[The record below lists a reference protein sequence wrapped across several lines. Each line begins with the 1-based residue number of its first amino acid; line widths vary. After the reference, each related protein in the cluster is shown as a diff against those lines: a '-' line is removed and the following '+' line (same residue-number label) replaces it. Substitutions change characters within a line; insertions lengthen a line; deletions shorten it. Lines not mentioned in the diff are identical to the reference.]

1 MITFKN
7 TFPAGSVCCC
17 ITATLTAALT
27 ALIAVATLT
36 ACSNDDDVDATSIIK
51 DSQQPQTAFDNWL
64 HTHYVEPYNIKLKYR
79 MEDKETDFTY
89 TLVPARLENSVRLAH
104 IVLHTWLQ
112 AYDEVAG
119 IDFTRQLAP
128 KVFLFIG
135 SPAFE
140 TDNRYMMGQAE
151 GGMKITLFDVNEL
164 KITRSFLNNSY
175 FQSIHHEFT
184 HILAQNKNYD
194 TDFQKISEGLY
205 EPANWY
211 ASGKTETYA
220 LQKGFI
226 STYAMKEYNEDFA
239 ETLAFYLIYT
249 PAEWNS
255 KMTVADSEGNNG
267 SAIIKQKLQMIRSYM
282 QTAWDIDIDQ
292 LRTVIQRRMDEI
304 IAGEVNL
311 DEVN

>member
-1 MITFKN
+1 MMLPSCSGDDLSDT
-7 TFPAGSVCCC
+7 SV
-17 ITATLTAALT
+17 
-27 ALIAVATLT
+27 
-36 ACSNDDDVDATSIIK
+36 IK
-51 DSQQPQTAFDNWL
+51 DSSQPKTAFDRWL
-64 HTHYVEPYNIKLKYR
+64 DIHYVQPYNIQLKYR

-89 TLVPARLENSVRLAH
+89 TLAPADVNNSVKLAH

-119 IDFTRQLAP
+119 IAFTRQQAP
-128 KVFLFIG
+128 KVFQFIG

-164 KITRSFLNNSY
+164 KVTRSFLNNSY

-194 TDFQKISEGLY
+194 TDFQKISEGQY

-226 STYAMKEYNEDFA
+226 STYAMSEYNEDFA
-239 ETLAFYLIYT
+239 ETLGFYLVDS
-249 PAEWNS
+249 PAEWEK
-255 KMTVADSEGNNG
+255 KMATADSDGHNA
-267 SAIIKQKLQMIRSYM
+267 SAIILQKLSMVRSYM
-282 QTAWDIDIDQ
+282 QTAWNIDIDR
-292 LRTVIQRRMDEI
+292 LRTVIQRRMDEVI
-304 IAGEVNL
+304 DGKVDIEELGVKN
-311 DEVN
+311 

>member
-1 MITFKN
+1 MLPSCSGDDLSDT
-7 TFPAGSVCCC
+7 SV
-17 ITATLTAALT
+17 
-27 ALIAVATLT
+27 
-36 ACSNDDDVDATSIIK
+36 IK
-51 DSQQPQTAFDNWL
+51 DSSQPKTAFDRWL
-64 HTHYVEPYNIKLKYR
+64 DIHYVQPYNIQLKYR

-89 TLVPARLENSVRLAH
+89 TLAPADVNNSVKLAH

-119 IDFTRQLAP
+119 IAFTRQQAP
-128 KVFLFIG
+128 KVFQFIG

-164 KITRSFLNNSY
+164 KVTRSFLNNSY

-194 TDFQKISEGLY
+194 TDFQKISEGQY

-226 STYAMKEYNEDFA
+226 STYAMSEYNEDFA
-239 ETLAFYLIYT
+239 ETLGFYLVDS
-249 PAEWNS
+249 PAEWEK
-255 KMTVADSEGNNG
+255 KMATADSDGHNA
-267 SAIIKQKLQMIRSYM
+267 SAVIQQKLSMVRSYM
-282 QTAWDIDIDQ
+282 QTAWNIDIDR
-292 LRTVIQRRMDEI
+292 LRTVIQRRMDEVI
-304 IAGEVNL
+304 DGKVDIEELGVKN
-311 DEVN
+311 